1 MFYVSAMTKP
11 IPAPHEPLFYD
22 DLDAVRREAFRLLSR
37 GVADRRS
44 PFHTPVVAT
53 IGMDGLPQARTVVLR
68 GFEPEARVLRFHTD
82 RRAGKIAELRQ
93 VPAASLLFYDAGAK
107 IQVRVAG
114 SAQVHHGDAVAEAAW
129 AKTRPFSRLCYRQAA
144 APGDTID
151 GPAYGLGDNADD
163 GFDQFTIVR
172 VTITTL
178 DWLYLS
184 VQGHRRARFV
194 WPSDNTPPEASWVA
208 P

>member
-1 MFYVSAMTKP
+1 MTKP
-11 IPAPHEPLFYD
+11 IAAPHEPLFYD
-22 DLDAVRREAFRLLSR
+22 DLDAVRAEAFRLLSR

-53 IGMDGLPQARTVVLR
+53 VGTDGLPQARTVVLR

-82 RRAGKIAELRQ
+82 RRAGKVAELRHL
-93 VPAASLLFYDAGAK
+93 PAASLLFYDAGAK

-144 APGDTID
+144 APGDIID
-151 GPAYGLGDNADD
+151 GPAHGLDDNGDD
-163 GFDQFTIVR
+163 GFDQFIIVR

-184 VQGHRRARFV
+184 VRGHRRARFV
-194 WPSDNTPPEASWVA
+194 WPPDNTRPEASWVA

>member
-1 MFYVSAMTKP
+1 MTQAKP
-11 IPAPHEPLFYD
+11 ARHEPPLYA
-22 DLDAVRREAFRLLSR
+22 DLDAVRTEAFQLLSR

-53 IGMDGLPQARTVVLR
+53 IGTDGLPQARTVVLR

-82 RRAGKIAELRQ
+82 RRAGKVAELRRA
-93 VPAASLLFYDAGAK
+93 PAASLLFYDAKAK

-114 SAQVHHGDAVAEAAW
+114 SAQVHHGDGIAEAAW
-129 AKTRPFSRLCYRQAA
+129 AKTRAFSRLCYRQAT

-151 GPAYGLGDNADD
+151 GPAHGLGDAADD
-163 GFDQFTIVR
+163 GFDQFTVVR

-178 DWLYLS
+178 EWLYLS

-194 WPSDNTPPEASWVA
+194 WPPDNARPEASWVA